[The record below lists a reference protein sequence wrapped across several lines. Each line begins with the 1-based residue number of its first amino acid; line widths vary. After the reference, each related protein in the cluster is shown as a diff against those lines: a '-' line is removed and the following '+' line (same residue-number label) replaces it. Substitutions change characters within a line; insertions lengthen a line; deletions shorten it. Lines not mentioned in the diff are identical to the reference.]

1 MSPSAILLNVCAATF
16 LALFVIFTSYLIARF
31 IRLRQ
36 QQNTEERSRQVNF
49 YNTSAQA
56 AEQPEAKLRLEAVK

>member
-16 LALFVIFTSYLIARF
+16 LALFVIFTSFLIARF

-36 QQNTEERSRQVNF
+36 QQTSDETSKQVTF
-49 YNTSAQA
+49 YNAPA
-56 AEQPEAKLRLEAVK
+56 EVAEQPKAKLRLAEVK

>member
-1 MSPSAILLNVCAATF
+1 MSPSAILLNACAATF

-36 QQNTEERSRQVNF
+36 QQNTEERSKQVSF
-49 YNTSAQA
+49 YSAPAQA
-56 AEQPEAKLRLEAVK
+56 SEQPKAKLRLEAVK

>member
-1 MSPSAILLNVCAATF
+1 MSPSAILLSVCAATF

-36 QQNTEERSRQVNF
+36 QASEKTSKQVSF
-49 YNTSAQA
+49 YNAPAEA
-56 AEQPEAKLRLEAVK
+56 ADQPKAKLRLAEVK

>member
-16 LALFVIFTSYLIARF
+16 LALFVIFSSYLIARF

-36 QQNTEERSRQVNF
+36 QQNTEQSSKQVSF
-49 YNTSAQA
+49 YTTSAQA
-56 AEQPEAKLRLEAVK
+56 TEQPKAKLRLEAAK